1 MKKLMYII
9 LVLIFFVG
17 ILNAQEVVKISLNQ
31 AIQLGIQN
39 ENNIKADSINT
50 LISKSEVK
58 ESKKNLLPDLSLST
72 NITYYGDISKT
83 TVPAGLLGNDN
94 PEKISLGTNNNTN
107 AALNFNY
114 TLYKPGL
121 YTNINIAKNNNILAE
136 EKLKQEK
143 LSVKHEII
151 RAYYEMALKKVEFEI
166 IQKEEQRYKSYYE
179 LVKGKYNN
187 GVVLQDDLDQANLDY
202 KSAKINTLKSKQFYD
217 LCCINLKYRIN
228 IPDNIK
234 VEFTDSIESL
244 QSDNDIIG
252 NNSVVDRTELKQLIV
267 ENKGNQLQL
276 KKAKENY
283 LPTISL
289 FANYSQYFQ
298 SNHFDYSNSF
308 NWYPVNYVGIQVSIP
323 ISGIVKNHE
332 QVLQRKLKIAQIN
345 ELIRQK
351 TNDIQNEINKASIEL
366 KDAEL
371 NEQISIANYN
381 LAQCIYDR
389 QKQQFEIGTLQYQ
402 NLLNTEKSIHN
413 AQQNYF
419 SSIYDLLLAKLK
431 YEMAISK

>member
-1 MKKLMYII
+1 MKKLIHI
-9 LVLIFFVG
+9 TLLLLFF
-17 ILNAQEVVKISLNQ
+17 IDTLNAQEVVKISLDQ

-39 ENNIKADSINT
+39 ENGIKADSINT
-50 LISKSEVK
+50 LISKSRVE
-58 ESKKNLLPDLSLST
+58 ESKENLLPDLSLNA

-121 YTNINIAKNNNILAE
+121 YTDINIAKNNSTLAE

-143 LSVKHEII
+143 LSLKYEIT
-151 RAYYEMALKKVEFEI
+151 RAYYEMALKKVKFKI
-166 IQKEEQRYKSYYE
+166 LQKEEQRYKSYYE
-179 LVKGKYNN
+179 LVKGQYKN
-187 GVVLQDDLDQANLDY
+187 GVVLQNDLDQANLDY
-202 KSAKINTLKSKQFYD
+202 KSAKINTRKSKQLYE

-228 IPDNIK
+228 IPDDIK
-234 VEFTDSIESL
+234 VEFTDSLESL

-252 NNSVVDRTELKQLIV
+252 DYTVADRTELKQLII

-289 FANYSQYFQ
+289 IANYSQCFQ

-323 ISGIVKNHE
+323 ILGIVKNHE
-332 QVLQRKLKIAQIN
+332 HVLQSKLKIAQTN

-366 KDAEL
+366 KNAEL
-371 NEQISIANYN
+371 NEQTSMANYN

-389 QKQQFEIGTLQYQ
+389 QKQQFQIGTLQYQ

-419 SSIYDLLLAKLK
+419 SSVYDLLLAKLK
-431 YEMAISK
+431 YKMAISK

>member
-9 LVLIFFVG
+9 LFLIFFVG

-228 IPDNIK
+228 IPDNIT

-252 NNSVVDRTELKQLIV
+252 NNSVVDRTELKQLII

-332 QVLQRKLKIAQIN
+332 QVLQRKLKIAQTN

-381 LAQCIYDR
+381 LAQCIYNR
-389 QKQQFEIGTLQYQ
+389 QKQQFKIGTLQYQ

>member
-1 MKKLMYII
+1 M
-9 LVLIFFVG
+9 VLIFFVG

-39 ENNIKADSINT
+39 ENDIKADSINT

-58 ESKKNLLPDLSLST
+58 DSKKNLLPDLSLST

-94 PEKISLGTNNNTN
+94 PEKISMGANNNTN

-121 YTNINIAKNNNILAE
+121 YTNINIAKNNNVLAE

-166 IQKEEQRYKSYYE
+166 MQKEEQRYKSYYE

-187 GVVLQDDLDQANLDY
+187 GVVLQSDLDQANLDY
-202 KSAKINTLKSKQFYD
+202 KSAKINTQKSKQLYD

-244 QSDNDIIG
+244 QSDKDIIS
-252 NNSVVDRTELKQLIV
+252 NNSVVDRTELKQLII

-332 QVLQRKLKIAQIN
+332 HVLQSKLKIAQTN

-366 KDAEL
+366 KDAKL